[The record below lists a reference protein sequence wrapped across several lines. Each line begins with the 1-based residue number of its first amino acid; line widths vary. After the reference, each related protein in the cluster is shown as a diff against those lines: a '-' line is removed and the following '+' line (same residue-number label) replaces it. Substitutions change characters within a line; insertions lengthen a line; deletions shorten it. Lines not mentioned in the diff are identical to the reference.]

1 MSISVSINLSTKVTH
16 LSIDTLV
23 EEGVLVVVDELCRG
37 EVDGVVWEL
46 CEGQDT
52 VALLLEGHLSRHLL
66 HQALRQGALPHDVL
80 RGVHFPAGR
89 ESRKSVHSE
98 TSSQDDKTQPI
109 V

>member
-1 MSISVSINLSTKVTH
+1 M
-16 LSIDTLV
+16 
-23 EEGVLVVVDELCRG
+23 VVDELCRG

-80 RGVHFPAGR
+80 RGVHFPAG
-89 ESRKSVHSE
+89 EGGEVIKSVHSVIMSGGGNE
-98 TSSQDDKTQPI
+98 QTQPI
-109 V
+109 TVY

>member
-1 MSISVSINLSTKVTH
+1 MSIYIYFSIYLNIFLPVYPLIKITH

-80 RGVHFPAGR
+80 RGVHFPAGM
-89 ESRKSVHSE
+89 EGEHEVSP
-98 TSSQDDKTQPI
+98 Q
-109 V
+109 